1 MDIAMATKRKVP
13 MYNKSWP
20 ERPKSV
26 KECTEAFP
34 RIPERFKK
42 VEYKTKMKV
51 AMTKII
57 EVFKA
62 ELDVLCAIIVWI
74 APSKT
79 NQGTKEAFSTGS
91 QFQYPPKFK
100 VS

>member
-1 MDIAMATKRKVP
+1 
-13 MYNKSWP
+13 MYNNSCP

-42 VEYKTKMKV
+42 VEYSTKMKV

-57 EVFKA
+57 DVFNA
-62 ELDVLCAIIVWI
+62 ELEVLWAIIVWM
-74 APSKT
+74 APNNT
-79 NQGTKEAFSTGS
+79 NQGTNDAFSTGS